1 MPAFILLNGGSA
13 LLATLVAWTT
23 RGGDRAGTVVFTA
36 LCVYLIVIHSVV
48 LLSGLAGNL
57 TVGGAAVVLL
67 GMTAAAT
74 WLAWRIRGEPPGVG
88 PATDRVTAADWY
100 LRLAGILAG
109 AVWMWPHLVNATRLW
124 IWDDYTY
131 HMVYPALWLRE
142 HAIAAVTPVHAFTMQ
157 AWFPLSA
164 SVVAVWFMLPFH
176 GSRGDA
182 LAWVSLTGLLYA
194 AMIVCGAATLLRR
207 LGCRPGAWVLVLV
220 LLATSQ
226 RIVIMASSFS
236 DADLAQAAALF
247 AAFTFT
253 VPRKEDETS
262 RDVKTDAWCAG
273 LLSGIALGIKVSA
286 IIPGLVL
293 LTMVAFRPAAP
304 ARVRSATWTVL
315 AFMLSWA
322 LTAGY
327 WYARN
332 LFYTGNPFYPAA
344 VLIWPGT
351 TFPETRLVE
360 YSQQYGFAKAVLDA
374 LAVYMN
380 WPPFHAAMAVIGL
393 LGLAGWLV
401 WRRRSLSKPQAYFAV
416 GALVIVASVV
426 ILLPATPFSAGNA
439 MTFRSG
445 FVHWDSMR
453 YVGLL
458 PILGWVAL
466 AFLID
471 AGNGARSWRMFAAVV
486 IVSTGLMTSGQA
498 GPRSP
503 LLLVTLAC
511 GAYVLSLIPL
521 RGGRWKFWEV
531 YGKTLAAGII
541 VLLVLATAFWQHDRK
556 ARVTS
561 EAFYQERFF
570 GGAVAVLDRQRPG
583 TRVAV
588 FGDQW
593 IFPTFG
599 GGDHLESV
607 RLDRDG
613 RLATVPID
621 DAMEPGN
628 LAVEPSTFLSNMKAA
643 GVEVVAV
650 VHLPHPGRSPEWPT
664 QQAALEGMPSARLLF
679 LGEAVAIWALDEGP
693 LPH

>member
-1 MPAFILLNGGSA
+1 MSAFILLNGGTA
-13 LLATLVAWTT
+13 LLAILVASAT
-23 RGGDRAGTVVFTA
+23 RGGDRTGTAVFTA

-48 LLSGLAGNL
+48 MLSGLAGYL
-57 TVGGAAVVLL
+57 TVGGAAVVLA

-74 WLAWRIRGEPPGVG
+74 WLAWRARGEPEGAG
-88 PATDRVTAADWY
+88 PRTDRNTAVDWY
-100 LRLAGILAG
+100 LRLAAMLAG
-109 AVWMWPHLVNATRLW
+109 AVWTWPHLVHATRLW
-124 IWDDYTY
+124 VWDDYTY
-131 HMVYPALWLRE
+131 HMVYPTLWLRE
-142 HAIAAVTPVHAFTMQ
+142 HALAAVTPVHAFTMQ

-164 SVVAVWFMLPFH
+164 SVVAAWFMLPFH
-176 GSRGDA
+176 GSRGDT
-182 LAWVSLTGLLYA
+182 LAWVSLTGPLYA

-207 LGCRPGAWVLVLV
+207 LECRPGAWVLVLV

-226 RIVIMASSFS
+226 RITVMASSFS
-236 DADLAQAAALF
+236 DADLAQATALF
-247 AAFTFT
+247 AAFTFA
-253 VPRKEDETS
+253 VPRKENEPS

-273 LLSGIALGIKVSA
+273 LVSGIAVGIKVSA
-286 IIPGLVL
+286 AIPGLVL
-293 LTMVAFRPAAP
+293 LAMVALRSAAA
-304 ARVRSATWTVL
+304 ARVRAATWTVL

-344 VLIWPGT
+344 VLIWPGS
-351 TFPETRLVE
+351 TFPETRLLE
-360 YSQQYGFAKAVLDA
+360 YSQRYGFAKATLDA

-380 WPPFHAAMAVIGL
+380 WPLFHGGMAVIGL
-393 LGLAGWLV
+393 LGLGGWLA
-401 WRRRSLSKPQAYFAV
+401 WRRRSLSRPQAYFAV
-416 GALVIVASVV
+416 GALVITASVV

-445 FVHWDSMR
+445 LIHWDSMR

-458 PILGWVAL
+458 PILGWVGL

-471 AGNGARSWRMFAAVV
+471 AGRGASPWRMLAAVV
-486 IVSTGLMTSGQA
+486 IVSTSLMTSGQA
-498 GPRSP
+498 GSRSP

-511 GAYVLSLIPL
+511 AGCVLSLIPF
-521 RGGRWKFWEV
+521 RGVHWELWGV
-531 YGKTLAAGII
+531 ERKAVAAGII
-541 VLLVLATAFWQHDRK
+541 VLLVLATALWQHHRK
-556 ARVTS
+556 ARATS

-570 GGAVAVLDRQRPG
+570 GGAAAVLDRQRPG

-599 GGDHLESV
+599 GEDHLVSV

-613 RLATVPID
+613 RLATVPIG

-628 LAVEPSTFLSNMKAA
+628 LAVDPSTFLSNMKAA
-643 GVEVVAV
+643 GVEVVGV
-650 VHLPHPGRSPEWPT
+650 VHLPHPGRSAEWPT
-664 QQAALEGMPSARLLF
+664 QQAALEAMPSARLLF
-679 LGEAVAIWALDEGP
+679 LGEAVSVWALDGGP
-693 LPH
+693 APH